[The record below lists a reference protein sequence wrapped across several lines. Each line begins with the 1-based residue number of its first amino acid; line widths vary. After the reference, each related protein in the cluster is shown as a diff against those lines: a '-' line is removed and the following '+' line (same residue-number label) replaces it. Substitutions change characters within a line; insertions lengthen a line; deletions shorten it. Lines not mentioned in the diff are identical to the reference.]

1 MKNMP
6 TYEELLAQ
14 NSALKKQV
22 KYLGEKQEKVLTEV
36 ENLKLQLKEMNV
48 NYNYLLEQL
57 KLSKKKVFGESFEKI
72 A

>member
-22 KYLGEKQEKVLTEV
+22 KQLGKENEKAV
-36 ENLKLQLKEMNV
+36 E
-48 NYNYLLEQL
+48 EQ
-57 KLSKKKVFGESFEKI
+57 KREDVGKNQRD
-72 A
+72 

>member
-22 KYLGEKQEKVLTEV
+22 KQLGKENEKVEKKYEEAKNEVKNLT
-36 ENLKLQLKEMNV
+36 LQNKELNA
-48 NYNYLLEQL
+48 N
-57 KLSKKKVFGESFEKI
+57 
-72 A
+72 